1 MLESRITITA
11 KEAAS
16 MLGVSM
22 PTMYELVHRQDFP
35 SIKVGRKIL
44 VNVEGLK
51 KWVEEQSSMVV

>member
-1 MLESRITITA
+1 MLENRITITT

-16 MLGVSM
+16 ILGISM

-44 VNVEGLK
+44 INVEGLRKWIDNECK
-51 KWVEEQSSMVV
+51 KNL